1 MSERGGRDNAT
12 CKTLDNTRNDQCKGR
27 EGTPGQAR
35 AGARNNLDET
45 SLEFG
50 GDFGYSETGEF
61 TAEGGPEGDV
71 RIRGACVV

>member
-1 MSERGGRDNAT
+1 V
-12 CKTLDNTRNDQCKGR
+12 
-27 EGTPGQAR
+27 R
-35 AGARNNLDET
+35 ANLDET
-45 SLEFG
+45 RLEFG